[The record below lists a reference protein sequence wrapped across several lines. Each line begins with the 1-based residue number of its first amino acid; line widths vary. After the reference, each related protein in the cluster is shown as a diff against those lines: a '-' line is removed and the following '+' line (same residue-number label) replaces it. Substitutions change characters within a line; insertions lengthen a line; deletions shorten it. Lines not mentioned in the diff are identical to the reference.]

1 VINTILEVPIPGSD
15 QKYRFDMSRCFMVEK
30 QLEEIENLNIQ
41 KSNALLASLYAVS
54 FDLIS
59 AMDTTSRL
67 ASKAKNRLAQ
77 RKAVIT
83 VDEMTAI
90 LKALGLTSNDTNRQG
105 IIEKDAVYQKCLEE
119 YDEISASEEL
129 LKLKFYKYE
138 DAIRTV
144 RSIAYN
150 LVTVANRQNPNL
162 NMALGQ
168 MDSETV
174 GTSSEEIKNSMYG
187 KAKYG

>member
-1 VINTILEVPIPGSD
+1 
-15 QKYRFDMSRCFMVEK
+15 MVEK

-41 KSNALLASLYAVS
+41 KSNSLLAALYAVS

-77 RKAVIT
+77 RKAIIT
-83 VDEMTAI
+83 VDEMSAV

-105 IIEKDAVYQKCLEE
+105 IIEKDATYQKYLEE
-119 YDEISASEEL
+119 YDDISASEEL
-129 LKLKFYKYE
+129 LKLKYHKYE

-150 LVTVANRQNPNL
+150 LVAVANRQNPNL
-162 NMALGQ
+162 NMTLGQ
-168 MDSETV
+168 LDSEAV
-174 GTSSEEIKNSMYG
+174 GTSTEEIKNSMYG